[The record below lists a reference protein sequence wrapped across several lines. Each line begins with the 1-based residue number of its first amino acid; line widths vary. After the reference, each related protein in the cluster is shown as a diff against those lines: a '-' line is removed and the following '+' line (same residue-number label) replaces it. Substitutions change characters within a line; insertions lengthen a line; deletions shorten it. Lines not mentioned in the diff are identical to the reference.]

1 MKQKILKTVSILL
14 MVLGVIIFLYPDIA
28 TLLQDYRS
36 DQYIEEFENLY
47 QTDEKTASDNADD
60 PNNEDRGERPFQDLY
75 NAILEYNQ
83 NIYETGQKDF
93 KDAWCYTQ
101 SPVNIDCLENDLFG
115 YIEVPSM
122 DVKLPLYIG
131 ASVSNMAK
139 GATVM
144 GQTSIP
150 IGGVNTNSVIAGH
163 RGYGGSPY
171 FRYIENLKLGDYVYI
186 TNPWETLTYQAVKIS
201 IISPYDSDAV
211 KIQEGKDMV
220 TLLTCHPY
228 ASGGKYRYLVF
239 CERVQNDS
247 SNAPSLPVNWEEL
260 NKEPY
265 VISENGEDV
274 GSSVSFINAEKNLRR
289 ICAGVI
295 LVIIILAVKK
305 KPSAK
310 GEKRN

>member
-1 MKQKILKTVSILL
+1 MRQKILKTVSILL

-36 DQYIEEFENLY
+36 DHYIEEFENLY

-60 PNNEDRGERPFQDLY
+60 PISEDSGERPFQDLY
-75 NAILEYNQ
+75 NAIVAYNQ

-131 ASVSNMAK
+131 ASVPNMAK

-163 RGYGGSPY
+163 RGYSGSPY
-171 FRYIENLKLGDYVYI
+171 FRYIENVKLGDYVYI
-186 TNPWETLTYQAVKIS
+186 TNPWETLTYQAIKIS

-239 CERVQNDS
+239 CERVPDDS

-305 KPSAK
+305 KPFGK

>member
-36 DQYIEEFENLY
+36 DQYIEEFKELY
-47 QTDEKTASDNADD
+47 QIDEKTSPDKSDD
-60 PNNEDRGERPFQDLY
+60 PINEDSDKRTFQELY
-75 NAILEYNQ
+75 DEIVAYNH
-83 NIYETGQKDF
+83 NIYVTGQKDF

-101 SPVNIDCLENDLFG
+101 SPVNIDSLENDLFG

-122 DVKLPLYIG
+122 GVKLPLYIG

-139 GATVM
+139 GATIM

-150 IGGVNTNSVIAGH
+150 IGGINTNSVIAGH

-171 FRYIENLKLGDYVYI
+171 FRYIENVKLGDYVYI

-239 CERVQNDS
+239 CEKVPNDS

-265 VISENGEDV
+265 IISEDGEDV
-274 GSSVSFINAEKNLRR
+274 GSSVSFINAEKDLRR

-305 KPSAK
+305 KTAGK
-310 GEKRN
+310 DEKRN